1 MKSRRMATVGMLVA
15 LAAVGASIKIPAI
28 IGSVAL
34 DAFPALLAAVIL
46 GGSGGAA
53 VASIGHLL
61 SAMIGG
67 MPLGP
72 LHLLIAGEMAVLV
85 FMFGSL
91 YRRRGKRWQAGVL
104 FVLGNAF
111 AAPLPFIFLMG
122 KAFYLSI
129 VPSLF
134 IASVLNTVIAYIAI
148 PRLARLAE
156 PLLSKPGEGQ

>member
-1 MKSRRMATVGMLVA
+1 MKSMRMGMAAMLVA
-15 LAAVGASIKIPAI
+15 LTAIGAAIKIPAI

-34 DAFPALLAAVIL
+34 DSFPALLAGALL

-61 SAMIGG
+61 SALLGG

-72 LHLLIAGEMAVLV
+72 LHFFIAGEMALLA
-85 FMFGSL
+85 FIFSAL
-91 YRRRGKRWQAGVL
+91 YRKGKRWQAGLL

-122 KAFYLSI
+122 KAFYVAI

-134 IASVLNTVIAYIAI
+134 IGSVLNAIIAYIVI
-148 PRLARLAE
+148 PRLASLIA
-156 PLLSKPGEGQ
+156 PILSKAGAGQ